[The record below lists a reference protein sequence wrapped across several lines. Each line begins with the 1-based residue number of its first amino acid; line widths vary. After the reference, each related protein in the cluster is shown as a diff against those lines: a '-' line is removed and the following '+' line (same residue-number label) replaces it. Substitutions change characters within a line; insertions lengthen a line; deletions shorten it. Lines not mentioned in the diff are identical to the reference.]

1 VSDPKIETVWPIP
14 WDDPYPMLAQMRT
27 EGPVHYLSGLQCHLV
42 VAHREAN
49 SILSGS
55 DWSAD
60 PRNNQAMAERLGAIG
75 GGELMSKS
83 VLFSDPP
90 NHQRLR
96 RSLSGHLTPS
106 AVEQMRPRIKSIVAA
121 AFADLEASETFD
133 VMDTVAHP
141 VPLAVICELV
151 DVGVDAARV
160 LHIETPKMT
169 AMIDPLAGPDEVG
182 AGSEA
187 AFAAMLELIPLV
199 ANRRSDPGDDL
210 LSALAAD
217 VHGHPSLESDET
229 LMMVLLLLVAG
240 HETTANLV
248 GNAVVSLHEH
258 PDQAR
263 WLRQNPVSLGKAIE
277 ELLRFES
284 PVQLT
289 SRIAKNSVTLDGVVI
304 EAGHQVL
311 VSLGA
316 ANRDPAVYPDPDRLN
331 LSGGGPGHLAF
342 GHGIHFC
349 AGASLARV
357 EAQEVLSRLLQLD
370 PPIEDREMLTL
381 RSASRTFRRLETLKI
396 GRA

>member
-1 VSDPKIETVWPIP
+1 
-14 WDDPYPMLAQMRT
+14 
-27 EGPVHYLSGLQCHLV
+27 
-42 VAHREAN
+42 
-49 SILSGS
+49 
-55 DWSAD
+55 
-60 PRNNQAMAERLGAIG
+60 
-75 GGELMSKS
+75 
-83 VLFSDPP
+83 
-90 NHQRLR
+90 
-96 RSLSGHLTPS
+96 
-106 AVEQMRPRIKSIVAA
+106 MRPRIKSIVKAA
-121 AFADLEASETFD
+121 LAGPDASETFD
-133 VMDTVAHP
+133 VMDTVARP
-141 VPLAVICELV
+141 VPLAVICELL

-160 LHIETPKMT
+160 LQIETPKMT
-169 AMIDPLAGPDEVG
+169 AMLDPLAGPDEVEVG
-182 AGSEA
+182 AAA

-199 ANRRSDPGDDL
+199 ADRRTDPGDDL

-217 VHGHPSLESDET
+217 AHGRPSLESDET

-263 WLRQNPVSLGKAIE
+263 WLRQNPERLGRAIE

-289 SRIAKNSVTLDGVVI
+289 SRTAKNSVTLDGVMI
-304 EAGHQVL
+304 EAGRQVL

-316 ANRDPAVYPDPDRLN
+316 ANRDPTVYPDPDRLD
-331 LSGGGPGHLAF
+331 LPRGGPGHLAF

-357 EAQEVLSRLLQLD
+357 EAQETLSCLLLLD

-381 RSASRTFRRLETLKI
+381 RSASRTFRRLETLNI
-396 GRA
+396 GPA